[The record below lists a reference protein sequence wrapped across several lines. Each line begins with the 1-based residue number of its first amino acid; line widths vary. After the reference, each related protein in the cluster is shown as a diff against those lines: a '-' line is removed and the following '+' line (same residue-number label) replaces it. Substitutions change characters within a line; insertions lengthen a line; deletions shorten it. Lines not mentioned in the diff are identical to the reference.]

1 LHVPAAVPYFV
12 LPISDDETALFRSI
26 GTGMRWKRPRLRM
39 LLLTVQT
46 QGIVGIVTAVVA
58 GGCGGLAGSS
68 GGGVVAWPLAAAA
81 FLLTLALLFLYWH
94 RSLIDMRATLTPIY
108 PTPPDR
114 LEPPG

>member
-1 LHVPAAVPYFV
+1 MTRCWLGSRWNWVPPLQGHGESELQSDVRARQLHVPAAVPYFV

-46 QGIVGIVTAVVA
+46 QGIVGIVVTAVVA

-68 GGGVVAWPLAAAA
+68 G
-81 FLLTLALLFLYWH
+81 
-94 RSLIDMRATLTPIY
+94 
-108 PTPPDR
+108 
-114 LEPPG
+114 